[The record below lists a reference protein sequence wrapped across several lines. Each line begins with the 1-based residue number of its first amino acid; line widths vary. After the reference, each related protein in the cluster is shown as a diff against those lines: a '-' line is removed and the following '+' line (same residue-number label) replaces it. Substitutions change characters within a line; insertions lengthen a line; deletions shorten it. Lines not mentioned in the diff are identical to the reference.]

1 MRETCYF
8 EKELKGLGI
17 INLKEGRL
25 REDMITLS
33 CGRGLDEVY
42 KS

>member
-1 MRETCYF
+1 MREIRYF
-8 EKELKGLGI
+8 EEELKGLGI

-33 CGRGLDEVY
+33 CGRRLDQVY

>member
-1 MRETCYF
+1 MRETCYS

-25 REDMITLS
+25 REDMIMLS
-33 CGRGLDEVY
+33 WGRGLDQVY